1 MSSTNPAE
9 NFWTAWSPRALA
21 LLRIVTG
28 LIYLQEGTA
37 KILHWPHVA
46 KFDSVQIYS
55 LLGFAGIL
63 DIVGAL
69 LLIVG
74 LFTRWTAFILSG
86 EMAFA
91 YFMVFQP
98 RGLFPVQNGG
108 NDTVLLCFILLYLF
122 FAGGGAYALDNLRGN
137 TGRDR
142 IKASSERR
150 LGSAEDVP
158 ANE

>member
-1 MSSTNPAE
+1 MSSTDTAE
-9 NFWTAWSPRALA
+9 NFWTAWAPRARG
-21 LLRIVTG
+21 LLRIVSG

-46 KFDSVQIYS
+46 KFDSVQIQS

-63 DIVGAL
+63 DVVGGM

-74 LFTRWTAFILSG
+74 LFTRWTAFILCG

-108 NDTVLLCFILLYLF
+108 NDTILLCFILLYLF
-122 FAGGGAYALDNLRGN
+122 FARGGAFALDNLLGN

-142 IKASSERR
+142 IN
-150 LGSAEDVP
+150 L
-158 ANE
+158 